1 MVQDTVKIT
10 IKSDIKELNDKINK
24 INNNKNWYKIEYT
37 DKSKT
42 LKYSKNVLN
51 ILNSNGL
58 NYDKT
63 YIPFK
68 YKSVFNSIYTILKD
82 NSDIFTDITDITDK

>member
-1 MVQDTVKIT
+1 MVENTTKIT
-10 IKSDIKELNDKINK
+10 IKSDLKELNNKIDK

-58 NYDKT
+58 NYNKT
-63 YIPFK
+63 YIPYK
-68 YKSVFNSIYTILKD
+68 YKSVFNAIYAILKE
-82 NSDIFTDITDITDK
+82 NNNIFSDVTDITDK

>member
-1 MVQDTVKIT
+1 MVQNTVKIT
-10 IKSDIKELNDKINK
+10 IKSDITELNKKIKK

-51 ILNSNGL
+51 ILNDNGVH
-58 NYDKT
+58 YDKT
-63 YIPFK
+63 YIPYK

-82 NSDIFTDITDITDK
+82 NTDIFTDISDISE

>member
-1 MVQDTVKIT
+1 MVDNTVKIT
-10 IKSDIKELNDKINK
+10 IKGGIKESNQKIKK

-58 NYDKT
+58 HYDKT
-63 YIPFK
+63 YIPYK

-82 NSDIFTDITDITDK
+82 NTDIFTDISDISE

>member
-1 MVQDTVKIT
+1 MVDNTVKIT
-10 IKSDIKELNDKINK
+10 IKSDLKDLNDKIKK
-24 INNNKNWYKIEYT
+24 INNVKNWYKVEYT

-42 LKYSKNVLN
+42 LKYSKSVLN

-63 YIPFK
+63 YIPYK
-68 YKSVFNSIYTILKD
+68 YKSVYNAVYTILND
-82 NSDIFTDITDITDK
+82 NNDIFNDITDVLQ

>member
-1 MVQDTVKIT
+1 MVDNTTKIT
-10 IKSDIKELNDKINK
+10 IKSDIKELNQKIKK
-24 INNNKNWYKIEYT
+24 INNNKNWYKVELT
-37 DKSKT
+37 DHSKT

-51 ILNSNGL
+51 ILNDNGL

-63 YIPFK
+63 YIPYK

-82 NSDIFTDITDITDK
+82 NDDIFTDITDITEK